1 LTPNYI
7 EFFSDFL
14 AMMCSHDDDDDDDV
28 FASSMSRL
36 SVFVFEQASR
46 QDDFQMMDDF

>member
-7 EFFSDFL
+7 EFFPDFL
-14 AMMCSHDDDDDDDV
+14 AMMCSHDDDDDDV

-36 SVFVFEQASR
+36 SVFLFKQASR
-46 QDDFQMMDDF
+46 QDDFQMMEKF